1 MEARKK
7 VAVISPELGYGGI
20 GINALKGIE
29 FLLQQGFSVCAY
41 TNTKSR
47 GIINICEPEFRV
59 IALRNITPFFDKF
72 DPMFYLST
80 HLKLRNQRPDLVL
93 RYLPAFYLYLPWI
106 NKETPPEI
114 VISNG
119 TWIDLIL
126 ALKDTREK
134 SISEMILC
142 SPAGKLLIKSEEKLI
157 GNARSV
163 LAISEFTKDRLVR
176 HYKVDEKKIKVIY
189 NPVDTALYR
198 RRKTD
203 EIKSGAGEKIRE
215 FAGGDRIAL
224 WVGRPHAI
232 KNPSLLFEIV
242 NEIGDCGVKF
252 VVVGLSSPRKKDL
265 KSDKILFLKDIEGR
279 DMPDIY
285 SLSDLLLITSAYENL
300 PTVLLEAMSCGCIPI
315 STDVGGIS
323 EVIRDGVNGFLI
335 NPQDKDGFIN
345 TITYI
350 LNLREDARN
359 KLQKNAC
366 NSIREKFSNE
376 IIKKQYADIFNKQ

>member
-1 MEARKK
+1 MEVRKK

-29 FLLQQGFSVCAY
+29 FLLQEGFSVCAY
-41 TNTKSR
+41 TNTRSKE
-47 GIINICEPEFRV
+47 GINLCEPEFRV

-80 HLKLRNQRPDLVL
+80 HLKLRNQRPDRVL

-106 NKETPPEI
+106 NKETPREI

-119 TWIDLIL
+119 SWIDLIL
-126 ALKDTREK
+126 ALKDIKGK

-157 GNARSV
+157 GNAGSV
-163 LAISEFTKDRLVR
+163 LAISDFTRDRLVM

-203 EIKSGAGEKIRE
+203 EIKSSAGKKIRE

-252 VVVGLSSPRKKDL
+252 VAVGLSSPKKKDL
-265 KSDKILFLKDIEGR
+265 KSDRILFLKDIEGR

-285 SLSDLLLITSAYENL
+285 SLSDFLLITSAYENL

-323 EVIRDGVNGFLI
+323 EVIKDGVNGFLI

-350 LNLREDARN
+350 LNLQEDARN
-359 KLQKNAC
+359 KLQGNARD
-366 NSIREKFSNE
+366 SIREKFSNE
-376 IIKKQYADIFNKQ
+376 IIKKQYVDIFNKQ